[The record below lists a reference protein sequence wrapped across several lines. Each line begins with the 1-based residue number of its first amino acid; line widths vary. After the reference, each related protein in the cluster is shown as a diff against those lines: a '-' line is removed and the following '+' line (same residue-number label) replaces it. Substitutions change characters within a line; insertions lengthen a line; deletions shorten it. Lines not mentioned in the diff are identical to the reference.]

1 MDNIEE
7 IWNKGNEEI
16 SKDKTFSADFIKKS
30 ISDNSISISSKL
42 LKTIRMGIVIASISV
57 TMFVYNMFFYLENP
71 SISITIIG
79 GVILS
84 ILIIIYLIT
93 QAGIVKKTDARS
105 IDLHSLLA
113 YKIKYFRTRFQIVLH
128 CLSLSIVLVTFT
140 LNLTMENTDGIL
152 EIRKVLILSV
162 YYVFAYLVTLFLSK
176 IIHSVY
182 LKQLKNAL
190 FNLEENTFNSI
201 EEEMLKYKK
210 IRRII
215 LIMVSIALIMGVIF
229 LLVKSGT

>member
-16 SKDKTFSADFIKKS
+16 SKDKTFSPDFIKKS

-57 TMFVYNMFFYLENP
+57 TMFVYNMFFYLKNP
-71 SISITIIG
+71 GISITIIG

-140 LNLTMENTDGIL
+140 LNLTMENTDGVF
-152 EIRKVLILSV
+152 EIRKILILSV

-176 IIHSVY
+176 VIHSVY

-190 FNLEENTFNSI
+190 FNLEENTLDSI